1 MSLNVTYGVSTWLWT
16 SPFQTSSIAE
26 LFPKIAAMG
35 FDAVEIA
42 VEDPALID
50 N

>member
-1 MSLNVTYGVSTWLWT
+1 
-16 SPFQTSSIAE
+16 
-26 LFPKIAAMG
+26 MG

-50 N
+50 AEAVKKGLQQYGFAGGGLWCIWPYPRSYQ